1 MKYNTNKFV
10 EVITLQSKYQR
21 CIFIIFAITISHW
34 IWRIYIYI
42 YMSPNTINTD
52 IWCYTAYIFSSL
64 FYVGE
69 GNNRTAKRRN
79 KILDDVKKYCRAM
92 GWFDRKQKHMC
103 TKNPEIIEIV
113 QKAVKN
119 ALTECRRQFKAYRW
133 NCSPLTWTQVFS
145 EGGIL
150 KRRKWYVFYCG
161 LFHSNLCS
169 LRFDYKTVL

>member
-1 MKYNTNKFV
+1 
-10 EVITLQSKYQR
+10 
-21 CIFIIFAITISHW
+21 
-34 IWRIYIYI
+34 
-42 YMSPNTINTD
+42 MSPNTVNTD
-52 IWCYTAYIFSSL
+52 IWCYTAYIFCSL

-69 GNNRTAKRRN
+69 GNNRTTKRRN

-161 LFHSNLCS
+161 LFHGNPVFAAIWLQNRSLTWRLECISSVRVTIVYILKTSNT
-169 LRFDYKTVL
+169 RFL